1 MRADMKFRRKVAIN
15 KLPGSLKNAVEK
27 QIFGRKNQDKK
38 LRKPL
43 KSSGPSKLT
52 WFINFHNI
60 KLVQSLYLL
69 KNCGLHF
76 IANLKLVKFIY

>member
-1 MRADMKFRRKVAIN
+1 MKFRRKVAIN

-43 KSSGPSKLT
+43 KNSGPSKLT
-52 WFINFHNI
+52 
-60 KLVQSLYLL
+60 
-69 KNCGLHF
+69 
-76 IANLKLVKFIY
+76 